1 MNYRPNFK
9 ISKNLSNFEL
19 NPIEMY
25 WAYLKNYFRKLN
37 EQSTN
42 DEIVTNLILEARE
55 RYIESGVNGRR
66 FSRFW
71 RIVNSYSEGFSY
83 ANIMKEYFKAGISQK
98 SHMKI
103 QKVRLN

>member
-1 MNYRPNFK
+1 MDVK
-9 ISKNLSNFEL
+9 IIHVPKFHFEL
-19 NPIEMY
+19 NPIEIY

-83 ANIMKEYFKAGISQK
+83 DFINSNNF
-98 SHMKI
+98 
-103 QKVRLN
+103 